1 MGGTIGA
8 LAGAFGGR
16 VDTVLM
22 RIVDVLLAIPG
33 ILLAIGVVVWL
44 DRGLPQIMFAVAL
57 TNLPVFARILRGS
70 LLSLQGADYVV
81 AARSVGASTPRIL
94 FRHMLP
100 NAVTPLIVA
109 ATLALATAI
118 IDVAGLGFLGLG
130 PADPRI
136 AEWGT
141 MLTGATSFYRQA
153 PVDHLLHRASRSRSR
168 RSGSTCSA
176 TGCASR
182 SIRGSGDEDDPRRR
196 RDRRPAARSPTSRC
210 SRSRTCS
217 CGSGRM
223 TGRSSP
229 STGSASRSS
238 EGERLGL
245 VGESGCGKSV
255 TNLAIMRLLPK
266 PAGKIEGG
274 RVMFD
279 GQDLLAAP
287 RGGDARHPRPRHRD
301 DLPGPDDV
309 AEPGPDH
316 RGADGRDDPGPQEDV
331 EAGRPGSGD
340 RDPRDGRDPATR
352 RPGSRTFPHS
362 SRAGC
367 ASGS

>member
-1 MGGTIGA
+1 MTTVAPPVVTGQGTVKSRASRGIWRDALSRLLRNRLALLGLFIIGAFIVVAILAPILAPYDPLASNLGTSRFKPPSPEHVLGTDSQGRDVLSRIIYGARISLLVGVVSVIMALAMGGTIGA

-44 DRGLPQIMFAVAL
+44 DRGLLQIMFAVAL

-70 LLSLQGADYVV
+70 LLGLQNADYVI
-81 AARSVGASTPRIL
+81 AARSIGASTPRIL

-153 PVDHLLHRASRSRSR
+153 PWIIFFTGLAISITAIGFNLL
-168 RSGSTCSA
+168 
-176 TGCASR
+176 
-182 SIRGSGDEDDPRRR
+182 GDGLRESLDPRLKR
-196 RDRRPAARSPTSRC
+196 
-210 SRSRTCS
+210 
-217 CGSGRM
+217 
-223 TGRSSP
+223 
-229 STGSASRSS
+229 
-238 EGERLGL
+238 
-245 VGESGCGKSV
+245 
-255 TNLAIMRLLPK
+255 
-266 PAGKIEGG
+266 
-274 RVMFD
+274 
-279 GQDLLAAP
+279 
-287 RGGDARHPRPRHRD
+287 
-301 DLPGPDDV
+301 
-309 AEPGPDH
+309 
-316 RGADGRDDPGPQEDV
+316 
-331 EAGRPGSGD
+331 
-340 RDPRDGRDPATR
+340 
-352 RPGSRTFPHS
+352 
-362 SRAGC
+362 
-367 ASGS
+367 